1 MSGRSL
7 DFDERLYSY
16 LLEHSLRETDV
27 QRRLRAETARLPGAS
42 MQISPEQGQLL
53 RFLTE
58 LIGARQAIEVG
69 TFTGYSAL
77 CIALGLPPEGHLLA
91 CDVSSEWT
99 RLARRMWTEAGVEER
114 IELALGP
121 ALQTLDDRLA
131 NGGAGEYDLAFIDAD
146 KTSYVLYYER
156 LLRLVRPGGLIA
168 IDNVLWGG
176 RVADPAVADEDTA
189 AIRALNE
196 RIHADERV
204 SLSMLPMGDGLTLVR
219 RR

>member
-1 MSGRSL
+1 MTRRRL
-7 DFDERLYSY
+7 DLDDRLYSY
-16 LLEHSLRETDV
+16 LLEHSLRESEV
-27 QRRLRAETARLPGAS
+27 QQRLRAETARLPESS
-42 MQISPEQGQLL
+42 MQIPPEQGQLL
-53 RFLTE
+53 RLLTE
-58 LIGARQAIEVG
+58 LIGARNAIEVG

-77 CIALGLPPEGHLLA
+77 CIALGLPPEGRLLA

-99 RLARRMWTEAGVEER
+99 KLARRMWTEAGVEGK

-121 ALQTLDDRLA
+121 ALQTLDDLLA
-131 NGGAGEYDLAFIDAD
+131 GGSAGEYDLAFIDAD
-146 KTSYVLYYER
+146 KTSYALYYER

-176 RVADPAVADEDTA
+176 RVADPSAADEDTA

-204 SLSMLPMGDGLTLVR
+204 GLSMLPIGDGLTLVR

>member
-1 MSGRSL
+1 MSRRTL
-7 DFDERLYSY
+7 DVDDRLYSY
-16 LLEHSLRETDV
+16 LIEHSLRENDV
-27 QRRLRAETARLPGAS
+27 QRRLRAETARLPESS
-42 MQISPEQGQLL
+42 MQIAPEQGQLL

-58 LIGARQAIEVG
+58 LIGARRAIEVG

-77 CIALGLPPEGHLLA
+77 CIALGLPPDGRLLA
-91 CDVSSEWT
+91 CDVNDEWT

-131 NGGAGEYDLAFIDAD
+131 TGGAGEYDLAFIDAD

-168 IDNVLWGG
+168 IDNVLWDG
-176 RVADPAVADEDTA
+176 RVADPSARDEDTT

-204 SLSMLPMGDGLTLVR
+204 SLSMLPIGDGVTLVR